1 MYWNELRRKE
11 NNMENRRKLAI
22 ADLCRGF
29 LHVQGFL
36 TDSENEKVYQRIMK
50 WQDKNEVGITDAQLL
65 SADFIYDDNAK
76 EED

>member
-1 MYWNELRRKE
+1 
-11 NNMENRRKLAI
+11 MENRRKLAI